1 MEGMRRALIIA
12 TILALLSIL
21 WFTRGDG
28 TATDPVGP
36 ATAPATAPGVTV
48 TTPPTDD
55 TLFANHNAAVAPGI
69 DQWRFLLGT
78 DITPDDLADLISD
91 PASSDLDLETW
102 EETGDVAAGVV
113 TADLTGE
120 GRDRWPDYW
129 EVDNDLPS
137 NDLPSNDPGGAR
149 PAYQDVRILAVGSAA
164 GPADGVVAVMVLWS
178 ATPTDPLAAPPAGIP
193 NHVILLRADDA
204 GGWEPIHPW
213 ELDNA

>member
-55 TLFANHNAAVAPGI
+55 TLFANHDAAVAPGI

-102 EETGDVAAGVV
+102 EETTAVAAEVV

-120 GRDRWPDYW
+120 GRDRWPGYW
-129 EVDNDLPS
+129 EIAS
-137 NDLPSNDPGGAR
+137 DLPSNDPGGAR
-149 PAYQDVRILAVGSAA
+149 PAYQDLRILGVGASA

-178 ATPTDPLAAPPAGIP
+178 ATPTDPLADPPAGIP
-193 NHVILLRADDA
+193 NHVILLHVGDD